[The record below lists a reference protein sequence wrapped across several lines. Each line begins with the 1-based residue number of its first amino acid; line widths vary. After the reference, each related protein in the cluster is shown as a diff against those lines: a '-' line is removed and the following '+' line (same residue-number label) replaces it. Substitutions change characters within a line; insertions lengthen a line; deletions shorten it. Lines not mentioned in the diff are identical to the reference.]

1 MKNKALI
8 VVAVSFFLTSCAISL
23 KNNKLAEINPFDG
36 LLFFIDQK
44 NSLNIS
50 SLKQQILIPSTG
62 YEVPTWEN
70 LLPNAKREYRSG
82 IHMGI
87 DFTAPTGNPIQSSFS
102 GVVVRSNKDYKDVD
116 IQIYNSYLKTSAV
129 LGKTPEDIYSNIL
142 LGKAVV
148 IDHGYSVVDEFRVIT
163 VYAHLSE
170 ISEDVFPGAI
180 IKRGQVIGKAGNTG
194 TSSGALNN
202 GKGSHLHWEMHF
214 DNNTDRYYLGQN
226 IPNPSLY
233 LNLKKIFVKE

>member
-1 MKNKALI
+1 
-8 VVAVSFFLTSCAISL
+8 
-23 KNNKLAEINPFDG
+23 
-36 LLFFIDQK
+36 
-44 NSLNIS
+44 
-50 SLKQQILIPSTG
+50 
-62 YEVPTWEN
+62 
-70 LLPNAKREYRSG
+70 
-82 IHMGI
+82 
-87 DFTAPTGNPIQSSFS
+87 
-102 GVVVRSNKDYKDVD
+102 
-116 IQIYNSYLKTSAV
+116 
-129 LGKTPEDIYSNIL
+129 
-142 LGKAVV
+142 
-148 IDHGYSVVDEFRVIT
+148 VIT

-180 IKRGQVIGKAGNTG
+180 INRGQVIGKAGNTG